1 MLVGPFLGLSR
12 SHGAA
17 RAAALPK
24 RSSGLLDRAG
34 TKLYQASIESLFD
47 YLSINLRKLKLS
59 Q

>member
-47 YLSINLRKLKLS
+47 YLSIIYEN
-59 Q
+59 